1 MYDCSKVN
9 HFNVMLVFLLVLPG
23 VFIMAGLNSKD
34 MGFFVPLRHAGSG
47 FELFGAKNITS
58 CPSPTTMMKSSGKKK
73 HESCV
78 MPAAETSGLW
88 IVKSSLSS
96 GYSNGT

>member
-1 MYDCSKVN
+1 MYDCTKVN

-58 CPSPTTMMKSSGKKK
+58 CPSPTTM
-73 HESCV
+73 V
-78 MPAAETSGLW
+78 
-88 IVKSSLSS
+88 SSLA
-96 GYSNGT
+96 